1 MAPNQKKLAQLQAL
15 DLGNAAT
22 LIGKPNVIELSSRNE
37 KPQTIVAEQQ
47 EVDPDN
53 YWNWPAERDVLSTA
67 EIEKSLVADAA
78 RRNEAEQSA
87 QQEQQS
93 VDYWTWE
100 SPKDANARQ
109 AKQEEYWQW
118 EEKTTEQDL
127 FSAATIERNLMRASE
142 ELANNNDSGE
152 ECSSSDDYWSWEGP
166 KRRQDRLASTR
177 RPVNTEAFSVD
188 TIEARLVS
196 ESKQRTIVEEP
207 AAMSQE
213 DSYWYW
219 EEKPDVLSTQAT
231 VNRLMEH
238 AKVTASQQEDYWK
251 WNARN
256 DDILSGAAIER
267 SLVLEQKRR
276 ENDAYWAWGQGDE
289 VKYSLANAARCSDA
303 VVVVEQEQPASYW
316 VW

>member
-37 KPQTIVAEQQ
+37 KTQTIVAEQQ
-47 EVDPDN
+47 EVDSVN

-118 EEKTTEQDL
+118 EEKTTEKDL
-127 FSAATIERNLMRASE
+127 FSAATIERNLKRASD
-142 ELANNNDSGE
+142 ELANNNDNE
-152 ECSSSDDYWSWEGP
+152 ECSSTDDYWSWEGP

-177 RPVNTEAFSVD
+177 RPVNTKAFSVD
-188 TIEARLVS
+188 TIEARLVA
-196 ESKQRTIVEEP
+196 ESKQRTNVEDP
-207 AAMSQE
+207 AISKE

-238 AKVTASQQEDYWK
+238 AKVTASKQEDYWK
-251 WNARN
+251 WDAHN
-256 DDILSGAAIER
+256 DVLSGAAIER

-276 ENDAYWAWGQGDE
+276 ANDAYWAWGQGDE

-303 VVVVEQEQPASYW
+303 ANVVVEQEQSASYW

>member
-47 EVDPDN
+47 EVDSDN

-118 EEKTTEQDL
+118 EEKTTEKDL
-127 FSAATIERNLMRASE
+127 FSAATIERNLKRASE
-142 ELANNNDSGE
+142 ELANNNDNE

-177 RPVNTEAFSVD
+177 RPVNTKAFSVD
-188 TIEARLVS
+188 TIEARLVA
-196 ESKQRTIVEEP
+196 ESKQRTNVEEP
-207 AAMSQE
+207 AISKE

-238 AKVTASQQEDYWK
+238 AKVTASKQEDYWK
-251 WNARN
+251 WDAQN
-256 DDILSGAAIER
+256 DVLSGAAIER

-276 ENDAYWAWGQGDE
+276 ANDAYWAWGQGDE

-303 VVVVEQEQPASYW
+303 SAVVVEQEQSASYW